1 MDTNTKSSSGEG
13 SSGVNTRLYP
23 CTYCG
28 RQVTNPC
35 IHQSQADRCGKSF
48 KIIRLWKPL
57 LNYLSSIKQYFNAL
71 FAAVRRSFA

>member
-13 SSGVNTRLYP
+13 SFSVDARLYP

-48 KIIRLWKPL
+48 KIIRLWRRLSNFQL
-57 LNYLSSIKQYFNAL
+57 LIQQYFNAL